1 MHGLGVKPFRD
12 ITLDFT
18 VVVAVVEDHIH
29 FLMDLL
35 HVQFQTVIVHVFASD
50 DTVLD
55 FLVEAVDIFGQD
67 YVEIDDERVVLHEV
81 SAECV
86 QNIAEADATS

>member
-1 MHGLGVKPFRD
+1 MCWLSVKPFGD
-12 ITLDFT
+12 ITLDLA

-35 HVQFQTVIVHVFASD
+35 HVQFQTVIVHVFASN